1 MKSPQEKFIV
11 AMLLIIISGTMMIT
25 SLVFGLTRFANGLYE
40 DIYIFPARFS
50 KLKDMETAGMFTAKK
65 GGNLSFWLKVP
76 DRRIENK
83 NFSFEAAI
91 FDHKGMKR
99 VSYRTDFNYNQIRNN
114 SGVGQYYLLGIHY
127 FQSDFN
133 GAIKYISSG
142 IWLAPYNGSIVIRK
156 STLGSFPLKEFGF
169 CVLGFLLCLKGI
181 KIVKKCKEC
190 FSEQA

>member
-1 MKSPQEKFIV
+1 M
-11 AMLLIIISGTMMIT
+11 MLP
-25 SLVFGLTRFANGLYE
+25 SLVFGVTRFANGLHE

-50 KLKDMETAGMFTAKK
+50 KLKDMETAGLFAAKK
-65 GGNLSFWLKVP
+65 GENLTFWLKVP

-91 FDHKGMKR
+91 FNHRGKKKI
-99 VSYRTDFNYNQIRNN
+99 SYRTDFNYNHVRNN
-114 SGVGQYYLLGIHY
+114 SGVGQYYLLGTHY

-142 IWLAPYNGSIVIRK
+142 VWLAPYNGSIVIRK
-156 STLGSFPLKEFGF
+156 TTSRTLPLKEFEF
-169 CVLGFLLCLKGI
+169 FLLGFLLCLNGI
-181 KIVKKCKEC
+181 KTVKKYKEC